1 MSVKQLSVFAEN
13 KSGSL
18 YEITKILADA
28 DIDLRAFSVAD
39 TQSYGVLRLIVN
51 DPRKAAFALSEAEKI
66 VNVTDVIGVQI
77 PDSKGGLAELLAEVT
92 KKNIFIEYLYAFT
105 APSAGHAYVVMKV
118 AADLSE
124 TEALLSAD
132 GFTLISADDIR

>member
-66 VNVTDVIGVQI
+66 VNVTDVVGVQI
-77 PDSKGGLAELLAEVT
+77 PDSKGGLAELLAEIT

-105 APSAGHAYVVMKV
+105 APGAGHAYVVMKV
-118 AADLSE
+118 ADLSG

-132 GFTLISADDIR
+132 GFTLLSAEDIR